1 MKYFP
6 QFKALPLRK
15 FIKEQL
21 RDFSLKLA
29 HCCCYFV
36 VGLLSLS
43 VYHVKINLLAIKIF
57 FLAFQQLRLQILL
70 WEEKHL
76 GKKYRG
82 NFKDNECQLNIPFPP
97 HNVSWSFFFKKK
109 RPEGGIHFKKHQRS
123 SVDYKC
129 AGEALY
135 THASFL
141 CVYLVIHPSE
151 LCRVRTVMYCFQ
163 KCSERLHI

>member
-97 HNVSWSFFFKKK
+97 QNVSWSFFF
-109 RPEGGIHFKKHQRS
+109 FKKDLKVEYILKSTRGPQLTTSVLGKRS
-123 SVDYKC
+123 TPMPHFYVFIWSYILQNYV
-129 AGEALY
+129 G
-135 THASFL
+135 
-141 CVYLVIHPSE
+141 
-151 LCRVRTVMYCFQ
+151 
-163 KCSERLHI
+163 